1 MSAQQLFVNVGK
13 AGEPMVTVAVESKDA
28 PMRHHKL
35 GLSWTASGYGKR
47 IPTSMMVKYDG
58 KWRRVYCCIYSNSG
72 TCYIGTWNN
81 RMIVV
86 EG

>member
-1 MSAQQLFVNVGK
+1 MNNQLFVQVGK
-13 AGEPMVTVAVESKDA
+13 AGEPMVTVAVESKTNM
-28 PMRHHKL
+28 MRHHKL

-47 IPTSMMVKYDG
+47 IPTSTMVKYQG
-58 KWRRVYCCIYSNSG
+58 KWRRVYCCVYSNSG
-72 TCYIGTWNN
+72 TCYIGTWAN